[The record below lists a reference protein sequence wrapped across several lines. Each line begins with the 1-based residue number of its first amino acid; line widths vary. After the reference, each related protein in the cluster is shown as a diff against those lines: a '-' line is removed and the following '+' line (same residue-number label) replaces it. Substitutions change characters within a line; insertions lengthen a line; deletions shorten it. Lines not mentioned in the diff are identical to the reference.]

1 MPRIRK
7 WVVTAGLFMLCLSL
21 AVAQDQAKKHGAAA
35 ADGASTDQATLDK
48 LDVVHGRQDI
58 SIEITASTAVTPKV
72 TTLTEPDRVVLDFPN
87 TVPGTETRRIAVDR
101 EGVKSV
107 RMGVNGE
114 VPPTTRVVIDL
125 EQAREYQLVPQANR
139 VIVKFR
145 NAPVAASNE
154 SKPSPAVVPVVKSS
168 AETSV
173 AKPATR
179 DTRSTAVEPKTYAS
193 LTPTALAGP
202 SGSQSS
208 SVPPLPS
215 QTGSAATSSPAPAG
229 SAKAL
234 TASKAPPTATTSS
247 AASMSPSGATPTNT
261 TAASSAQGGT
271 SGTTNTSK
279 PAVTSSSTPG
289 PTMTQPSS
297 SASTDSPNSQAS
309 TKPVTPAQTTT
320 IASAQPPAAADPA
333 PANVPEASKDEKAR
347 PAPEMKKADYDP
359 KTYIIGEQ
367 DVLGIDVWKEK
378 DISQTVV
385 VRPDGKITIPLVD
398 EVYVVGLTPLQLQSL
413 LEEKLK
419 PFLTVPQVTV
429 IVKEI
434 SSRKVYL
441 MGQVGRTGPFLINST
456 TTVLQLIAQAG
467 GLRDFAKRKKIYI
480 MRSENGK
487 TEQFR
492 FNYDEVIKGK
502 RLEQNI
508 VLRPG
513 DTIVVP

>member
-1 MPRIRK
+1 MSRISK
-7 WVVTAGLFMLCLSL
+7 WVVTAGMLALCLSL
-21 AVAQDQAKKHGAAA
+21 AAAQESKRAGDSA
-35 ADGASTDQATLDK
+35 DQATLDK

-72 TTLTEPDRVVLDFPN
+72 TTLKEPDRLVLDFPN

-107 RMGVNGE
+107 RMGVNSD

-125 EQAREYQLVPQANR
+125 EAARDYQLVPENNR
-139 VIVKFR
+139 FIVKFR
-145 NAPVAASNE
+145 NVPGAMTAAATVEKKPAPTVIPVAA
-154 SKPSPAVVPVVKSS
+154 KPTDAP
-168 AETSV
+168 V
-173 AKPATR
+173 AKPASKPV
-179 DTRSTAVEPKTYAS
+179 DTAEPKQVAS
-193 LTPTALAGP
+193 LTPTAI
-202 SGSQSS
+202 
-208 SVPPLPS
+208 
-215 QTGSAATSSPAPAG
+215 PAPAPNSTSSMPAPNSKSETAMATATPVPSSSSTMS
-229 SAKAL
+229 SAKPKADPPPVQTTSAAPTQPKSSTPVM
-234 TASKAPPTATTSS
+234 TASA
-247 AASMSPSGATPTNT
+247 
-261 TAASSAQGGT
+261 
-271 SGTTNTSK
+271 SK
-279 PAVTSSSTPG
+279 PASTSMPTTSTSAA
-289 PTMTQPSS
+289 QP
-297 SASTDSPNSQAS
+297 SASTSPAS
-309 TKPVTPAQTTT
+309 APAPAQAPSTAAAPKPTTV
-320 IASAQPPAAADPA
+320 AAADP
-333 PANVPEASKDEKAR
+333 PANVPDTSKDDKSKV
-347 PAPEMKKADYDP
+347 APEMKKADYDP
-359 KTYIIGEQ
+359 NTYIIGEQ
-367 DVLGIDVWKEK
+367 DVLGIDVWKER

-398 EVYVVGLTPLQLQSL
+398 EVYVVGMTPLQLQTM

-467 GLRDFAKRKKIYI
+467 GLRDFAKKKKIYI
-480 MRSENGK
+480 MRNVNGK
-487 TEQFR
+487 TEQYR

-502 RLEQNI
+502 NLQQNI

>member
-1 MPRIRK
+1 MSRIRN
-7 WVVTAGLFMLCLSL
+7 WVVVAGLLVLIVSL
-21 AVAQDQAKKHGAAA
+21 ASGQEQSSKKRHGAPADSAA
-35 ADGASTDQATLDK
+35 GDQTTLDK

-58 SIEITASTAVTPKV
+58 SIEITASSPVTPKV
-72 TTLTEPDRVVLDFPN
+72 TTLKEPDRVVLDFPN
-87 TVPGTETRRIAVDR
+87 TVPGTETRHINVDS

-107 RMGVNGE
+107 RMGVNAE
-114 VPPTTRVVIDL
+114 MPPTTRVVVDL
-125 EQAREYQLVPQANR
+125 EEARDYQLLPDANR
-139 VIVKFR
+139 IIVKFR
-145 NAPVAASNE
+145 NVPGAMTTAE
-154 SKPSPAVVPVVKSS
+154 KKPAVVPVATKTAEAPISKPAPKPVESS
-168 AETSV
+168 AS
-173 AKPATR
+173 
-179 DTRSTAVEPKTYAS
+179 DTKTLAS
-193 LTPTALAGP
+193 LNPTSLPGP
-202 SGSQSS
+202 SQSS
-208 SVPPLPS
+208 AS
-215 QTGSAATSSPAPAG
+215 TAPAPAP
-229 SAKAL
+229 AKPVPPANS
-234 TASKAPPTATTSS
+234 TAASSTTSKPAPMPATTSS
-247 AASMSPSGATPTNT
+247 ANP
-261 TAASSAQGGT
+261 
-271 SGTTNTSK
+271 
-279 PAVTSSSTPG
+279 
-289 PTMTQPSS
+289 
-297 SASTDSPNSQAS
+297 AS
-309 TKPVTPAQTTT
+309 TKSNSSPTMLASAAPAPAPVQNSAPAAASAVKPTTTAPPASTPVPQATTASTPAP
-320 IASAQPPAAADPA
+320 APAQPTTVAAAQPAPAAADPA
-333 PANVPEASKDEKAR
+333 PANTPDVSKDDKSKA
-347 PAPEMKKADYDP
+347 APELKKADYDP

-385 VRPDGKITIPLVD
+385 VRPDGKVTIPLVD

-413 LEEKLK
+413 LEDKLK